1 MTCTQFDYEGELGIM
16 EQELNQQK
24 LMELVVDKVLKK
36 HGVVNEKPELD
47 DEEKQ
52 KIAEIVQNIK
62 TDVEKFLEN
71 ANKVKTE
78 NDFAQQDN
86 HELSEPVVEQ
96 VPKRQTTFTSNNDVN
111 AAKTFF
117 NRRNR

>member
-1 MTCTQFDYEGELGIM
+1 MD
-16 EQELNQQK
+16 QELNQQK

-36 HGVVNEKPELD
+36 HGVEASKPELD

-62 TDVEKFLEN
+62 SDVEKFLEN

-78 NDFAQQDN
+78 HDFSQQQTRN
-86 HELSEPVVEQ
+86 VNHHELSEPAVEQ
-96 VPKRQTTFTSNNDVN
+96 VPRRQSTFSSNNDVK

-117 NRRNR
+117 NRPKR